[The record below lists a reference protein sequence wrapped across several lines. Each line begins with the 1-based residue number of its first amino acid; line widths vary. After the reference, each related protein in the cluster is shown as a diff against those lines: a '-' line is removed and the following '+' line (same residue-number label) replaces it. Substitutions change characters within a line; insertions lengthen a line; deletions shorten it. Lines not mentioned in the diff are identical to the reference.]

1 MIFYKHSDA
10 FNIWP
15 YPCEKINYDA
25 PVKKWEHK
33 KNNIESIS
41 TQLAGRNLW
50 TQTSFT
56 KEDVELLKDILLEVF
71 SRRLP
76 HAFSKV
82 VDILYHQDSG
92 FARSALI
99 EAARQGQKNLLKYTL
114 PVASAN
120 NCISEMIVSSLVGNH
135 ISTAI
140 WLVEQSG
147 QKFGMSPTNL
157 YDLSKKSQ
165 TQRQKILNICIQYGD
180 VDDIVHNIENLKY
193 DGVKSKL
200 MGDWNAAKEIYL
212 QNQREKPLAV
222 RVTRKM

>member
-1 MIFYKHSDA
+1 MIYKHSDA

-15 YPCEKINYDA
+15 YPCKKIDYDA
-25 PVKKWEHK
+25 PVEKWEYE
-33 KNNIESIS
+33 KNNMEEIS
-41 TQLAGRNLW
+41 TQLVGRNLW

-76 HAFSKV
+76 HTFSKL
-82 VDILYHQDSG
+82 VDILYLQDPN
-92 FARSALI
+92 FAHSALI
-99 EAARQGQKNLLKYTL
+99 EAARQGQQNLLKHTL

-135 ISTAI
+135 ISTAV

-147 QKFGMSPTNL
+147 QKFGMSQTDL

-165 TQRQKILNICIQYGD
+165 IQRQKILNICLQHGD
-180 VDDIVHNIENLKY
+180 VDHIFNNIENLKF

-200 MGDWNAAKEIYL
+200 MGDWNAAKEMYL

-222 RVTRKM
+222 RMTRKM

>member
-10 FNIWP
+10 FNLWF
-15 YPCEKINYDA
+15 YPREKMDYDA
-25 PVKKWEHK
+25 PVEKWEHQ

-56 KEDVELLKDILLEVF
+56 KEDVELLKDILFEVF

-76 HAFSKV
+76 HTFSKL
-82 VDILYHQDSG
+82 VDILYPEDPN
-92 FARSALI
+92 FAHSALI
-99 EAARQGQKNLLKYTL
+99 EAARQGQQNLLKHTL

-135 ISTAI
+135 ISTAV
-140 WLVEQSG
+140 WLAEQSD
-147 QKFGMSPTNL
+147 QKFGMSPTDL

-165 TQRQKILNICIQYGD
+165 TQRQKIFTICIQYGD

-222 RVTRKM
+222 RMTRKM